1 MKKLLIMAVAACCL
15 AACNKEL
22 GPEYKVAP
30 VISNV
35 SCSPGLDDVHAGDDV
50 RVTAT
55 VTSEYGFTG
64 ISILRALNDDET
76 KVKEEGA
83 WLSTNK
89 TDTEKRY
96 SGTIGKEKAR
106 HESDFPDTC
115 RLCLRRVYVLR
126 GIRIYRAG
134 RDRPGADA
142 QPRSELI
149 YTLYNN
155 MELKEILAISGQP
168 GLYKYV
174 AQSTHGVIVESLLDG
189 RRMNAS
195 ATSKVSSLT
204 EISMFTEGDD
214 IPLADVFTKIYAHTG
229 GREAVSPKE
238 SPEKLKAC
246 FAEVLPDYDRDRV
259 HVSDIKKCFAWYNIL
274 VKAGFTEFKLP
285 AETE

>member
-96 SGTIGKEKAR
+96 SGTIGKEKAGTKVT
-106 HESDFPDTC
+106 F
-115 RLCLRRVYVLR
+115 
-126 GIRIYRAG
+126 
-134 RDRPGADA
+134 
-142 QPRSELI
+142 Q
-149 YTLYNN
+149 
-155 MELKEILAISGQP
+155 ILA
-168 GLYKYV
+168 V
-174 AQSTHGVIVESLLDG
+174 
-189 RRMNAS
+189 S
-195 ATSKVSSLT
+195 AYSVYTFSEYEYTVQEET
-204 EISMFTEGDD
+204 DPEPM
-214 IPLADVFTKIYAHTG
+214 PNP
-229 GREAVSPKE
+229 EA
-238 SPEKLKAC
+238 
-246 FAEVLPDYDRDRV
+246 
-259 HVSDIKKCFAWYNIL
+259 N
-274 VKAGFTEFKLP
+274 
-285 AETE
+285 

>member
-89 TDTEKRY
+89 TDTEKRFQVR
-96 SGTIGKEKAR
+96 SAR
-106 HESDFPDTC
+106 
-115 RLCLRRVYVLR
+115 RR
-126 GIRIYRAG
+126 
-134 RDRPGADA
+134 
-142 QPRSELI
+142 
-149 YTLYNN
+149 
-155 MELKEILAISGQP
+155 
-168 GLYKYV
+168 
-174 AQSTHGVIVESLLDG
+174 
-189 RRMNAS
+189 
-195 ATSKVSSLT
+195 
-204 EISMFTEGDD
+204 
-214 IPLADVFTKIYAHTG
+214 
-229 GREAVSPKE
+229 
-238 SPEKLKAC
+238 
-246 FAEVLPDYDRDRV
+246 
-259 HVSDIKKCFAWYNIL
+259 
-274 VKAGFTEFKLP
+274 P
-285 AETE
+285 ARK

>member
-96 SGTIGKEKAR
+96 SGTIGKEKACIR
-106 HESDFPDTC
+106 SPRYTNIPC
-115 RLCLRRVYVLR
+115 RKRPTRSRCPTPK
-126 GIRIYRAG
+126 RIN
-134 RDRPGADA
+134 
-142 QPRSELI
+142 L
-149 YTLYNN
+149 
-155 MELKEILAISGQP
+155 
-168 GLYKYV
+168 
-174 AQSTHGVIVESLLDG
+174 
-189 RRMNAS
+189 
-195 ATSKVSSLT
+195 
-204 EISMFTEGDD
+204 
-214 IPLADVFTKIYAHTG
+214 HT
-229 GREAVSPKE
+229 
-238 SPEKLKAC
+238 
-246 FAEVLPDYDRDRV
+246 
-259 HVSDIKKCFAWYNIL
+259 I
-274 VKAGFTEFKLP
+274 
-285 AETE
+285 